1 MRKFR
6 AVRALK
12 GAWLLAMLPMIN
24 CARGAQRDPEA
35 VVEQFIAAANAGN
48 SEEVYGLLGPHSRSQ
63 LDELRQSAKRVSGRL
78 ALEPKDFLSAGR
90 APAGWDPQGVRLLRK
105 SNIDAVVQV
114 YSAAGD
120 RYSLTLVREG
130 SAWKIELPSSS

>member
-1 MRKFR
+1 MRVFR
-6 AVRALK
+6 TVWGCRAT
-12 GAWLLAMLPMIN
+12 GLLVLFSLAN

-35 VVEQFIAAANAGN
+35 VVEQFIAAANAGD
-48 SEEVYGLLGPHSRSQ
+48 SEEVYELLGPRSRSR

-78 ALEPKDFLSAGR
+78 AIEPKDFLSVGR
-90 APAGWDPQGVRLLRK
+90 APAGWEPQGVRLLRK

-120 RYSLTLVREG
+120 RYSLSLVREG
-130 SAWKIELPSSS
+130 HAWKVELPSS